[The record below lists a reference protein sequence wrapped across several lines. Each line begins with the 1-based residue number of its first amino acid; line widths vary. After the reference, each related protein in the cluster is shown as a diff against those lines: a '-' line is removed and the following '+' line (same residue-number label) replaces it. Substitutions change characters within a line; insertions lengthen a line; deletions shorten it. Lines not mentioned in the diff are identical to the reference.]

1 MRTESLS
8 RGTWSRSER
17 DASLQDL
24 QGFPCGG
31 GRGYLCGANGMN
43 EMTLPPHIVDLVG
56 SLLEEG
62 WDDDRICDAVVQAW
76 RKQKNTNLPS
86 K

>member
-1 MRTESLS
+1 M
-8 RGTWSRSER
+8 
-17 DASLQDL
+17 
-24 QGFPCGG
+24 P
-31 GRGYLCGANGMN
+31 

>member
-1 MRTESLS
+1 MT
-8 RGTWSRSER
+8 
-17 DASLQDL
+17 
-24 QGFPCGG
+24 
-31 GRGYLCGANGMN
+31 

-62 WDDDRICDAVVQAW
+62 WDDDHICEAVVQAW
-76 RKQKNTNLPS
+76 RRQKNTNLPS